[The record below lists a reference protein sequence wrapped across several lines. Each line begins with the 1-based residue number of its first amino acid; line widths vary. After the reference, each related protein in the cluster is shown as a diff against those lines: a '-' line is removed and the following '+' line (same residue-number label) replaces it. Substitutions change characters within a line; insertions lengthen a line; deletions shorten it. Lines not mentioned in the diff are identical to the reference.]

1 MYKLQDLNHVIK
13 LILIVEQRSFL
24 IFRQKWKKKDNYII
38 MVSIM
43 VSVYSWSAPLFMQ
56 PHWQV
61 IPTN

>member
-13 LILIVEQRSFL
+13 LILIVEQSSFW
-24 IFRQKWKKKDNYII
+24 IFGQKWKKKIIII